1 MNNYNYTVTC
11 VYCSDRAEEIHLN
24 NKTEALMCFM
34 ERLNEVSKSLCGMDN
49 STGEILAH
57 KMGNDGDFWCAD
69 ELDDLINKVAVQ
81 MGKELVTLNCVEPD
95 ESETEISN
103 GNYAETDL
111 AKAILE
117 FFADGQER

>member
-11 VYCSDRAEEIHLN
+11 IYCSDRAEEIHLN
-24 NKTEALMCFM
+24 SKTEALMCFM
-34 ERLNEVSKSLCGMDN
+34 DRLNEVSKSLFVMDN
-49 STGEILAH
+49 STGEILVH
-57 KMGNDGDFWCAD
+57 KTGNDGDFWCAD

-103 GNYAETDL
+103 GNYAEADL

>member
-24 NKTEALMCFM
+24 SKIEAIMCFM
-34 ERLNEVSKSLCGMDN
+34 DRLNEVNKSLCVIDN
-49 STGEILAH
+49 NTGEVLVH

-69 ELDDLINKVAVQ
+69 ELDDLVNKVAVQ
-81 MGKELVTLNCVEPD
+81 ADKELVALDCVEPD

-103 GNYAETDL
+103 GNYMGEEL
-111 AKAILE
+111 AKAILKFLTE
-117 FFADGQER
+117 GQER

>member
-1 MNNYNYTVTC
+1 MDNYNYTVTC

-24 NKTEALMCFM
+24 SKTEALICFM
-34 ERLNEVSKSLCGMDN
+34 DRLNEVSKSLWVIDN

-57 KMGNDGDFWCAD
+57 KTSNDGDFWCAD
-69 ELDDLINKVAVQ
+69 ELDDLINKVAVK

-103 GNYAETDL
+103 GNYTEADTI
-111 AKAILE
+111 KAILKFLTE
-117 FFADGQER
+117 G

>member
-24 NKTEALMCFM
+24 SKTEALMYFID
-34 ERLNEVSKSLCGMDN
+34 RLNEVSKSLCVIDN

-57 KMGNDGDFWCAD
+57 KMGDNGDFWCAD
-69 ELDDLINKVAVQ
+69 ELDGLVIKLAAQAD
-81 MGKELVTLNCVEPD
+81 KELVALDCVEPD

-103 GNYAETDL
+103 GNYAEADL
-111 AKAILE
+111 AKAILKFLTE
-117 FFADGQER
+117 GQER

>member
-11 VYCSDRAEEIHLN
+11 IYCSDRAKEIHLN
-24 NKTEALMCFM
+24 SKTEALMYFM
-34 ERLNEVSKSLCGMDN
+34 DRLNEVSKSLFVMDN

-57 KMGNDGDFWCAD
+57 KTSNDGDFWCAD

-103 GNYAETDL
+103 GNYAEADL
-111 AKAILE
+111 AKAILK
-117 FFADGQER
+117 FFTDEQER

>member
-1 MNNYNYTVTC
+1 MHNYNYTVTC
-11 VYCSDRAEEIHLN
+11 VYCPDRAEEVHLN
-24 NKTEALMCFM
+24 SKTEALMYFM
-34 ERLNEVSKSLCGMDN
+34 DRLNEVNKSLFVIDN

-57 KMGNDGDFWCAD
+57 KMSNDGDFWCAD

-103 GNYAETDL
+103 GNYAEADL

>member
-1 MNNYNYTVTC
+1 MNNYKYTVTC
-11 VYCSDRAEEIHLN
+11 IYCSDRAEEIHLN
-24 NKTEALMCFM
+24 NKTEALMYFM
-34 ERLNEVSKSLCGMDN
+34 DRLNEVNKSLYVVDN

-103 GNYAETDL
+103 GNYAETNL

-117 FFADGQER
+117 FFTEEQER

>member
-1 MNNYNYTVTC
+1 MNDYNYTVTC
-11 VYCSDRAEEIHLN
+11 IYCSDRAKEIHLN
-24 NKTEALMCFM
+24 SKTEALMYFM
-34 ERLNEVSKSLCGMDN
+34 DRLNEVSKSLFVMDN

-57 KMGNDGDFWCAD
+57 KTSNDGDFWCAD

-103 GNYAETDL
+103 GNYAEADL
-111 AKAILE
+111 AKAILKFVTDE
-117 FFADGQER
+117 QER

>member
-24 NKTEALMCFM
+24 SKTEALMCFM
-34 ERLNEVSKSLCGMDN
+34 DRLNEVSKSLYVMDN
-49 STGEILAH
+49 STGEIFAH
-57 KMGNDGDFWCAD
+57 KTDNDVVFWCAD

-81 MGKELVTLNCVEPD
+81 MGKKLVKLNCVEPD

-103 GNYAETDL
+103 GNYTEADTI
-111 AKAILE
+111 KAILKFLTE
-117 FFADGQER
+117 GRER

>member
-1 MNNYNYTVTC
+1 MNNYNYTVIC

-34 ERLNEVSKSLCGMDN
+34 DRLNEVNKSLCVMDN

-57 KMGNDGDFWCAD
+57 QTDNDGSFWCAD

-103 GNYAETDL
+103 GDYAGVDL
-111 AKAILE
+111 TKAILE
-117 FFADGQER
+117 FFTEKQER

>member
-24 NKTEALMCFM
+24 SKTEALMYFM
-34 ERLNEVSKSLCGMDN
+34 DRLNEVNKSLCVMDN
-49 STGEILAH
+49 NTGEILAH

-95 ESETEISN
+95 ESEIEISN
-103 GNYAETDL
+103 GNYAEADL

-117 FFADGQER
+117 FFADGQKR

>member
-11 VYCSDRAEEIHLN
+11 IYCSDRAEEIHLN

-34 ERLNEVSKSLCGMDN
+34 DRLNEVSKSLWVINN
-49 STGEILAH
+49 STGEILVH

-81 MGKELVTLNCVEPD
+81 MGKELVALDCVEPD

-103 GNYAETDL
+103 GNYAEADL

-117 FFADGQER
+117 FFTEKHER

>member
-1 MNNYNYTVTC
+1 MDNYNYTVTC
-11 VYCSDRAEEIHLN
+11 IYCSDRAKEIHLN
-24 NKTEALMCFM
+24 SKTEALMCFM
-34 ERLNEVSKSLCGMDN
+34 DRLNEVSKSLCVMDN
-49 STGEILAH
+49 STGEILVH

-111 AKAILE
+111 AKPILE
-117 FFADGQER
+117 LFSEKQER

>member
-24 NKTEALMCFM
+24 DVAEAFVMFM
-34 ERLNEVSKSLCGMDN
+34 DRLLVKNKSLHILDN

-57 KMGNDGDFWCAD
+57 KMEDNGDFWCAD
-69 ELDDLINKVAVQ
+69 EFDDLVNWIAEKQ
-81 MGKELVTLNCVEPD
+81 GKELVTLDCVEPD

-103 GNYAETDL
+103 GNYVEKALAE
-111 AKAILE
+111 AIVKFLTE
-117 FFADGQER
+117 NRE

>member
-1 MNNYNYTVTC
+1 MNNYNYTVVC
-11 VYCSDRAEEIHLN
+11 VYCSDRVKEIYLN
-24 NKTEALMCFM
+24 SKTEALMYFM
-34 ERLNEVSKSLCGMDN
+34 DRLNEVSKSLYVMDN

-81 MGKELVTLNCVEPD
+81 MDKELVTLNCVEPD

-103 GNYAETDL
+103 GNYAGADL

-117 FFADGQER
+117 FFAEEQKR

>member
-11 VYCSDRAEEIHLN
+11 VYCFDRAEEIHLN
-24 NKTEALMCFM
+24 SKTEALMYFM
-34 ERLNEVSKSLCGMDN
+34 DRLNEVNKSLFVMDN

-57 KMGNDGDFWCAD
+57 KIGNDGDFWCAD

-117 FFADGQER
+117 FFAEGQER

>member
-11 VYCSDRAEEIHLN
+11 VYCSNRAEEIHLN
-24 NKTEALMCFM
+24 SKTEALMCFM
-34 ERLNEVSKSLCGMDN
+34 DRLNEVSKSLCVVDN
-49 STGEILAH
+49 STGEILVH

-81 MGKELVTLNCVEPD
+81 IGKELVTLNCVEPD

-103 GNYAETDL
+103 GNYAEADL

-117 FFADGQER
+117 FFTDEQER

>member
-1 MNNYNYTVTC
+1 MDNYNYTVAC

-24 NKTEALMCFM
+24 NKTEALMHFM
-34 ERLNEVSKSLCGMDN
+34 DRLNEVNKSLYVVDN

-81 MGKELVTLNCVEPD
+81 MGKELVTLNCIEPD

-103 GNYAETDL
+103 GNYAEADL

-117 FFADGQER
+117 FFTEKQER

>member
-24 NKTEALMCFM
+24 SKTEALMCFM
-34 ERLNEVSKSLCGMDN
+34 DRLNEVNKSLCVMDN

-69 ELDDLINKVAVQ
+69 EIDDLINKVAVQ

>member
-11 VYCSDRAEEIHLN
+11 IYCSDRAEEIHLN
-24 NKTEALMCFM
+24 NKTEALMYFM
-34 ERLNEVSKSLCGMDN
+34 DRLNEVSKSLCVVDN

-57 KMGNDGDFWCAD
+57 KTSNDGDFWCAD

-81 MGKELVTLNCVEPD
+81 MGKELVTLNCVESD
-95 ESETEISN
+95 ESKTEISN

-117 FFADGQER
+117 FFADGRER

>member
-24 NKTEALMCFM
+24 SKTEAIMCFM
-34 ERLNEVSKSLCGMDN
+34 DRLNEVNKSLCVIDN
-49 STGEILAH
+49 NTGEVLAH

-69 ELDDLINKVAVQ
+69 ELDDLVNKVAVQ
-81 MGKELVTLNCVEPD
+81 MDKELITLDCVEPD

-103 GNYAETDL
+103 GNYAEADL
-111 AKAILE
+111 AKAILKFLTE
-117 FFADGQER
+117 GQDR

>member
-34 ERLNEVSKSLCGMDN
+34 DRLNEVSKSLCVMDN

-57 KMGNDGDFWCAD
+57 QTDNDGSFWCAD

-95 ESETEISN
+95 ENETEISN
-103 GNYAETDL
+103 GNYAEADL
-111 AKAILE
+111 AKAILG
-117 FFADGQER
+117 FFTEEQER

>member
-1 MNNYNYTVTC
+1 MNDYNYTVTC
-11 VYCSDRAEEIHLN
+11 IYCSDRAEEIHLN
-24 NKTEALMCFM
+24 SKTEALMYFM
-34 ERLNEVSKSLCGMDN
+34 DRLNEVNKSLFVIDN

-57 KMGNDGDFWCAD
+57 KMSNYGDFWCAD

-81 MGKELVTLNCVEPD
+81 MGKELVTLNCIEPD

-103 GNYAETDL
+103 GNYAEADL

-117 FFADGQER
+117 FFTEEQEK

>member
-11 VYCSDRAEEIHLN
+11 IYCSDRAEEIHLN
-24 NKTEALMCFM
+24 SKTEALMCFM
-34 ERLNEVSKSLCGMDN
+34 DRLNEVSKSLFVMDN

-57 KMGNDGDFWCAD
+57 KTSNDGDFRCAD